1 MPPKRRLRGFTL
13 IELLV
18 VIAIIAILASLLLPA
33 LSKAKERGR
42 TAKCVSNVRQMTLAM
57 ILYTLDHEYYPPGRY
72 TNALYASRIAWY
84 DALIPY
90 MGKWTN
96 QNTAMKCPSYKL
108 KWADY
113 ERTDVPGEIG
123 IGSYAYNGDSRFA
136 LSWMPSPQSMQLPM
150 RKESEVRVPARMLA
164 LGDSQ
169 MVETQPAKVMVGM
182 THFNYH
188 PEILRKSWAGY
199 PNEMKYTAARHNGRY
214 QIGFCDGHVEP
225 IKHSTL
231 LAADMESRRIWSA
244 DHEPFAT
251 SFDSQ
256 LPQ

>member
-1 MPPKRRLRGFTL
+1 MRQKGRLRGFTL

-33 LSKAKERGR
+33 LSKAKERAR
-42 TAKCVSNVRQMTLAM
+42 TAKCVSNVRQMALAM
-57 ILYTLDHEYYPPGRY
+57 ILYTGDHGYYPPGRY
-72 TNALYASRIAWY
+72 PSGQYETRIAWY

-96 QNTAMKCPSYKL
+96 HNTAMKCPSYKL
-108 KWADY
+108 KWADFS
-113 ERTDVPGEIG
+113 RTDIPGEIG
-123 IGSYAYNGDSRFA
+123 IGSYAYNGDSPLA
-136 LSWMPSPQSMQLPM
+136 LSWIPGPQSMQLPM
-150 RKESEVRVPARMLA
+150 RKESDVRVPARMLA

-169 MVETQPAKVMVGM
+169 MVETQAKIMVGM

-188 PEILRKSWAGY
+188 PEILRKSWPGY
-199 PNEMKYTAARHNGRY
+199 PNEVKQTAARHNGRY

-251 SFDSQ
+251 SYDLQ
-256 LPQ
+256 LPK